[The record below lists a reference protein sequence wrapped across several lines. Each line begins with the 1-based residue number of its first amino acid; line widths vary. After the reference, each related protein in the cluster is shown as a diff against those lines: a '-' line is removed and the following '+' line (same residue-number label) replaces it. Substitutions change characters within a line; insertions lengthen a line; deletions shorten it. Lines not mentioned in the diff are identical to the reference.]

1 LEWGVKMTESTSE
14 KHLKEALKC
23 LKEVG
28 KYDLEGMSSKDKSL
42 FIQELRKMESLLK
55 KFEAKIG

>member
-1 LEWGVKMTESTSE
+1 MGESTSE
-14 KHLKEALKC
+14 KHLKEALKL

-28 KYDLEGMSSKDKSL
+28 KYDLEGMSSKEKAL
-42 FIQELRKMESLLK
+42 MRQELTKMDTLLK